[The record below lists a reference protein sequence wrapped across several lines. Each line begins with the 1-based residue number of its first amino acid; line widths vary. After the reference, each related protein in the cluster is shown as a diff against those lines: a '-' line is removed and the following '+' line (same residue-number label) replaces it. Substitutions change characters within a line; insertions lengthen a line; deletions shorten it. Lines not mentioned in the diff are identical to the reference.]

1 MLSVVRRFILENPEK
16 IAQPDETITTKSG
29 HVAAWRN
36 ITHEDVLIFDEKTFF
51 PWYRS
56 QIKGDDTID
65 ASIFKEDKFEL
76 IILRNLV
83 ASGKIKPRGDNPRY
97 AYNLYSK
104 GQANRINVVCFY
116 SRELLPSSEEVTA
129 DD

>member
-1 MLSVVRRFILENPEK
+1 MLVCDESV
-16 IAQPDETITTKSG
+16 
-29 HVAAWRN
+29 
-36 ITHEDVLIFDEKTFF
+36 FF
-51 PWYRS
+51 KWYCS
-56 QIKGDDTID
+56 QIKSDDTID
-65 ASIFKEDKFEL
+65 ASIFKDDKFDL